1 MKTNPFKDYFYFIK
15 SDRNAIV
22 AVGCVAVFCVG
33 VLVMVERRPSPQP
46 IPEQSSPTRSL
57 FPVMGR
63 VTGVESEQ
71 DGLPSDGD
79 VFIPHHFDPNTVD
92 SMTLVGFGLKDWKV
106 RNFLH
111 YRAAGKVFRSA
122 EDLGDTYGWTAE
134 DVERVREYVS
144 VGKEYENG
152 KRLFGGTEKG
162 QPGWNGR
169 NEKIGRDGKGWE
181 RREDVPERA
190 SNKFRSL
197 TKVDVNTAD
206 TALLRRVPGIGG
218 KISEAIVTYR
228 KKLGGFHSVEQLRE
242 LKIVSP
248 ELLEWFEVSSSP
260 DIQRLNINKAS
271 FQALNSHPYISY
283 EQTKALLQYIRLY
296 GKVKDEQALVETGIF
311 TKEDL
316 ERLRPYIAYE

>member
-1 MKTNPFKDYFYFIK
+1 MKTNPFKEFLYFSK
-15 SDRNAIV
+15 GDRRAIV
-22 AVGCVAVFCVG
+22 ALGCIVVFAIG
-33 VLVMVERRPSPQP
+33 VLMVVDAWKGKERDVKTEEEAAVDVEKKEERGEVVMKE
-46 IPEQSSPTRSL
+46 
-57 FPVMGR
+57 
-63 VTGVESEQ
+63 
-71 DGLPSDGD
+71 
-79 VFIPHHFDPNTVD
+79 FDPNTVD
-92 SMTLVGFGLKDWKV
+92 SLTLIGFGLKPWKV
-106 RNFLH
+106 KNFLH
-111 YRAAGKVFRSA
+111 YREAGKVFRSA
-122 EDLGDTYGWTAE
+122 EDLGDTYGWTEE
-134 DVERVREYVS
+134 DVEKVRGYVR
-144 VGKEYENG
+144 VGKEYG
-152 KRLFGGTEKG
+152 KDGKDGK
-162 QPGWNGR
+162 NGR

-228 KKLGGFHSVEQLRE
+228 KKLGGFYSVEQLRE

-311 TKEDL
+311 TKEEV
-316 ERLRPYIAYE
+316 ERLKPYLAFE

>member
-1 MKTNPFKDYFYFIK
+1 MKTNPFKDFFYFIK
-15 SDRNAIV
+15 GDRKAIV
-22 AVGCVAVFCVG
+22 AVGCVAVFAIG
-33 VLVMVERRPSPQP
+33 VLVVVDAWKDKENGTIAKEKVSVEDEKDEERV
-46 IPEQSSPTRSL
+46 EV
-57 FPVMGR
+57 VMR
-63 VTGVESEQ
+63 E
-71 DGLPSDGD
+71 
-79 VFIPHHFDPNTVD
+79 FDPNTVD
-92 SMTLVGFGLKDWKV
+92 SLTLIGFGLKPWKV

-122 EDLGDTYGWTAE
+122 EEMGKTHGWTEE
-134 DVERVREYVS
+134 DVERVRGYVR
-144 VGKEYENG
+144 VGKEYE
-152 KRLFGGTEKG
+152 KKDVKKWETREKM
-162 QPGWNGR
+162 
-169 NEKIGRDGKGWE
+169 EE
-181 RREDVPERA
+181 REDRQTYT

-228 KKLGGFHSVEQLRE
+228 KKLGGFYSVEQLRE
-242 LKIVSP
+242 LKMVSP

-271 FQALNSHPYISY
+271 FQVLNRHPYISY

-311 TKEDL
+311 TKEEV
-316 ERLRPYIAYE
+316 ERLKPYLAFE

>member
-1 MKTNPFKDYFYFIK
+1 MKTNPFKDFFYFIK
-15 SDRNAIV
+15 GDRKAIV
-22 AVGCVAVFCVG
+22 ALGCVAVFCVG
-33 VLVMVERRPSPQP
+33 VMMMVERRPSPQP
-46 IPEQSSPTRSL
+46 S
-57 FPVMGR
+57 PVMGR
-63 VTGVESEQ
+63 EEAMRDVGNGP
-71 DGLPSDGD
+71 DGLPITGEMSAGQRGSS
-79 VFIPHHFDPNTVD
+79 IGSFDPNTVD

-122 EDLGDTYGWTAE
+122 EEMGKTHGWTEE
-134 DVERVREYVS
+134 DVEKVRGYVR
-144 VGKEYENG
+144 VGKEYE
-152 KRLFGGTEKG
+152 KKDVKKWETREKM
-162 QPGWNGR
+162 
-169 NEKIGRDGKGWE
+169 EE
-181 RREDVPERA
+181 REDRQTYT

-218 KISEAIVTYR
+218 KISEAIVAYR
-228 KKLGGFHSVEQLRE
+228 KKLGGFYSVEQLRE

-296 GKVKDEQALVETGIF
+296 GKVKDEKALIETGIF
-311 TKEDL
+311 TEEEV
-316 ERLRPYIAYE
+316 ERLQPYLTFE